1 MLENDTP
8 ASDESVYF
16 DSQPFSEKYKQLK
29 KRGEKKK
36 SRKTTSCV
44 VQGHS

>member
-16 DSQPFSEKYKQLK
+16 DSRPFSEKYKQLK
-29 KRGEKKK
+29 KKEGKKRKVEKLLP
-36 SRKTTSCV
+36 V
-44 VQGHS
+44 